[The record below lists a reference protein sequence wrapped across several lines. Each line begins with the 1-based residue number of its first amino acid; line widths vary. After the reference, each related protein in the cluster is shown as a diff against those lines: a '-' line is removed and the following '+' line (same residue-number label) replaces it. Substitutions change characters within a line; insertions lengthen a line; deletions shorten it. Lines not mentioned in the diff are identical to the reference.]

1 MKLPALSEA
10 APSNK
15 KKLTNPFL
23 TAQSTHHNHTVLRL
37 GEDFFSSLFESRDT
51 STKTNLNTTNQPFS
65 DQRHPPSQH
74 APNTSA
80 ANTSMLRPVAKTSGD
95 LQSVQ
100 QQHQAEQQKQQ
111 QESDRYAA
119 LKDLDEIFKSTVIM
133 SESELFYVILI
144 SLWQHVCG
152 R

>member
-1 MKLPALSEA
+1 MRRRGS
-10 APSNK
+10 
-15 KKLTNPFL
+15 
-23 TAQSTHHNHTVLRL
+23 
-37 GEDFFSSLFESRDT
+37 GGWSLSRDT
-51 STKTNLNTTNQPFS
+51 STKTNLNTTNQPFA

-74 APNTSA
+74 TPNASA

-100 QQHQAEQQKQQ
+100 QQQQAEQQKQQ

-152 R
+152 W